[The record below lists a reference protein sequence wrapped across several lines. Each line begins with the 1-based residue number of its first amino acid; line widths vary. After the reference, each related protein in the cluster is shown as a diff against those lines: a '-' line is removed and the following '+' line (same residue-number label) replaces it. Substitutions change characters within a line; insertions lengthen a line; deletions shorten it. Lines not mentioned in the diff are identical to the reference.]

1 MWPSR
6 PQTACNFHS
15 TVPAE
20 TESARRPGRPAAATR
35 EQVLDAALYR
45 YLRGRRVDIQA
56 IAAELGLGR
65 PTVHRWFGTRETLT
79 GEVIV
84 LAAEPVLAAA
94 RAGARGRGGPALL
107 DTFAR
112 FNRSL
117 ADAPA
122 LRQFVEAE
130 RETALRI
137 LTSRKGVVQP
147 RIVGMITDLIDD
159 EARRGRYDPPV
170 EPSTL
175 GYAIVRLAEAFLFND
190 AALGSRADLDRL
202 RDVEAALLNVPVGG
216 DQGAPVSQREAIPE
230 LKTDWLRPFAV
241 RRSVHK

>member
-1 MWPSR
+1 VSVS
-6 PQTACNFHS
+6 TA
-15 TVPAE
+15 T
-20 TESARRPGRPAAATR
+20 ARRRGRPAAASR

-65 PTVHRWFGTRETLT
+65 ATIHRWFGTREVLI
-79 GEVIV
+79 GEVV
-84 LAAEPVLAAA
+84 VRAAEPLLKAA

-107 DTFAR
+107 DTFGR

-122 LRQFVEAE
+122 LRQFVEGE
-130 RETALRI
+130 REAALRI
-137 LTSRKGVVQP
+137 LTSRGGVVQP
-147 RIVGMITDLIDD
+147 RIVAMITDLIED
-159 EARRGRYDPPV
+159 EVRAGRYDPPV

-190 AALGSRADLDRL
+190 AALGSRGDLDRL
-202 RDVEAALLNVPVGG
+202 RDVEAALLNV
-216 DQGAPVSQREAIPE
+216 APDP
-230 LKTDWLRPFAV
+230 
-241 RRSVHK
+241 RR

>member
-1 MWPSR
+1 MLGMATRGATTR
-6 PQTACNFHS
+6 PAGGP
-15 TVPAE
+15 PA
-20 TESARRPGRPAAATR
+20 SPRGPGRPAAATR
-35 EQVLDAALYR
+35 EQVLDAALDR

-65 PTVHRWFGTRETLT
+65 ATVHRWFGTRETLI

-107 DTFAR
+107 DTFDR

-137 LTSRKGVVQP
+137 ITSRRGVVQT
-147 RIVGMITDLIDD
+147 RIVAMITDLIQR
-159 EARRGRYDPPV
+159 EARSRRYDPPL

-190 AALGSRADLDRL
+190 AALGSRGDLDRL
-202 RDVEAALLNVPVGG
+202 RDVEAALLNVPAGRATRG
-216 DQGAPVSQREAIPE
+216 QRSR
-230 LKTDWLRPFAV
+230 KTT
-241 RRSVHK
+241 